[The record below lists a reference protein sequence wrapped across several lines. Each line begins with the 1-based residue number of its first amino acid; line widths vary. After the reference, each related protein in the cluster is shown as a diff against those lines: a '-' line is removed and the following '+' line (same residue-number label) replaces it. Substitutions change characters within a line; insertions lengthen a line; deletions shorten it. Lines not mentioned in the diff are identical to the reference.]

1 MKIII
6 DPREAKR
13 FARFLDERAR
23 DLGELNHRVSRRVVE
38 LGANGWRDVRYEQ
51 FLRQFDEATL
61 LLRVF
66 LEHAEKYAD
75 YLRRKAAPIER
86 YLERR

>member
-23 DLGELNHRVSRRVVE
+23 DLGELSRRVSLRVVE
-38 LGANGWRDVRYEQ
+38 LGANGWRDERYEQ

-61 LLRVF
+61 LLQVF